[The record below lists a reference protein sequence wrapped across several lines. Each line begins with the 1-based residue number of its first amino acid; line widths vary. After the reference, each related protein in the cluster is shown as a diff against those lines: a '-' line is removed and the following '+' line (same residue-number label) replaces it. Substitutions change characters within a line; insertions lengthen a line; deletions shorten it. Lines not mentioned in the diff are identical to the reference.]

1 MTIPLPEKL
10 RDLLGKAWFAALCA
24 ALLSAAVYLPVLGA
38 GFVWDDSTVQDY
50 QLPNIHSVGQ
60 AFYPP
65 RGMIEWAD
73 FYYRP
78 LVVVTYLADEALTK
92 AFMGEPQ
99 ARGGKPFNSDPR
111 RARVPHATVLLTHM
125 LVVAGVTLLAARLL
139 RGKKAAVAGMWAA
152 GILFAVHA
160 VHAEP
165 VSTVAGRSDTLAAGF
180 LLFAILC
187 ALAWCDGG
195 KAWLLALSGVLY
207 LFALFSKESAVSGVL
222 ALPLCIWCANIAWK
236 KKERLRNWL
245 FALVPFAVAGIVYAV
260 VRYTAHIRVPVSAR
274 DISGAMLWNMARA
287 CAFYLGELF
296 WPWEVAPFVPDLPGN
311 VETVAL
317 IAVGLLLLFGAFYAF
332 RSGERAYLA
341 AIGWFLAAVA
351 PTMSVVAGGFS
362 EVLVAE
368 RYLYL
373 PSIAFALAVGF
384 LAAKV
389 AGAAG
394 GWGLK
399 VAAAVFGLFVAGN
412 AAVSFAATSMWQSD
426 LALWSALT
434 RQKMASRHALPWTNL
449 GHTTLV
455 AGDLEEAERAY
466 TRALKAEVPPDAED
480 RALSYGGLGA
490 IRLNRASEK
499 LNAGKIAE
507 AAELLKEAE
516 MYNQLA
522 VNQNIQDWSLL
533 LNLGAVR
540 LQRVFLEKGTTGRY
554 NRSLLEAARRPLE
567 EALRIEPGNR
577 SVIEQLNRY
586 RQYSASAQQEQR

>member
-1 MTIPLPEKL
+1 MKIPLPQNL

-65 RGMIEWAD
+65 RGMVEWAD

-78 LVVVTYLADEALTK
+78 IVVVTYLADEALTK

-99 ARGGKPFNSDPR
+99 VKGGKPYNSDPR
-111 RARVPHATVLLTHM
+111 RARIPHATVLLTHM
-125 LVVAGVTLLAARLL
+125 LVVVGVTLLVARLL
-139 RGKKAAVAGMWAA
+139 RGKKGANAGVWAA

-187 ALAWCDGG
+187 VLRWCDGG
-195 KAWLLALSGVLY
+195 KAWLLALSGALY
-207 LFALFSKESAVSGVL
+207 LLALFSKESAVSGIF
-222 ALPLCIWCANIAWK
+222 ALPLCVWCCNVAWK
-236 KKERLRNWL
+236 KKEKLRNWL
-245 FALVPFAVAGIVYAV
+245 FTIAPFAAAGIVYAV
-260 VRYTAHIRVPVSAR
+260 VRYTAHIRVPVSTR
-274 DISGAMLWNMARA
+274 DLTGQTVWNMFRA

-311 VETVAL
+311 VETVAM
-317 IAVGLLLLFGAFYAF
+317 IAVGLLLLFGAYYAF

-373 PSIAFALAVGF
+373 PSVAFALAVGF
-384 LAAKV
+384 LAAK
-389 AGAAG
+389 AIESAR
-394 GWGLK
+394 GWQTK
-399 VAAAVFGLFVAGN
+399 AAATVFCVFIAGN

-449 GHTTLV
+449 GHTALV
-455 AGDLEEAERAY
+455 AGDIAEAERAY

-480 RALSYGGLGA
+480 RALAYGGIGA
-490 IRLNRASEK
+490 IRLNRASGK
-499 LNAGKIAE
+499 LNEGKLAE

-516 MYNQLA
+516 NYHQLA
-522 VNQNIQDWSLL
+522 VNQNIQDWTLL

-540 LQRVFLEKGTTGRY
+540 LQRVFLEKGMTGKY
-554 NRSLLEAARRPLE
+554 NRQLLEAARRPLE

-577 SVIEQLNRY
+577 GVIEQLNRY